1 MPLLKE
7 QPISWFS
14 IFNQRHKIN
23 LDEGKK
29 KKREREAGKIPSGGL
44 KGQVGQAARR
54 KKGSQDWEMGKC

>member
-1 MPLLKE
+1 MKA
-7 QPISWFS
+7 
-14 IFNQRHKIN
+14 
-23 LDEGKK
+23 K